1 MSIRKIFLSIF
12 ICMSCFAG
20 LAKAQNL
27 GSLTV
32 QVTDPNKKAVV
43 GATVHV
49 TEVGTDTSRDG
60 KTNDQGNYTFQQM
73 KPAIYS
79 VKIEAQNFKSATQER
94 VQVLVATPTSL
105 SVQLELGTM
114 GENVVVTAEA
124 VSNLNTEDATIGDV
138 IDESKIKSLPLYARN
153 AVGLLALQPGV
164 VLTGASDLDQLSIG
178 AGGGDMRDGSVNGV
192 RSNQMNVTLDGGDNN
207 DQQNHDAFASALPVT
222 LDSLQEFRVTTGQAN
237 SDEGGASGAQVALV
251 TKSGTNQFHGNLRWY
266 YRTTGPTA
274 NSFFGNFNGQQRPRL
289 IRNIPGAS
297 LGGRFWRDRVFFFAD
312 FEDRQDVSQRLAGPR
327 QVPSAALADGALI
340 YACAEPDAPA
350 PPNVCLTPTTVQGLT
365 KTWPVP
371 AGDAGL
377 TPAQIKLLDPYTY
390 SGNAALVGAAGIN
403 PAMLTYMKLFP
414 AGNSPAQSNDGG
426 LAFNALSFN
435 SPANLSENIYTARM
449 DFNITKNGRHTAYV
463 RGTLAGIAFDSGSE
477 QFPGQPVS
485 SVLLNNSRGI
495 AAGYTGQFTPNL
507 VNNFI
512 YSYTREGLNTAGVSS
527 ADAFNIRFFSSNVA
541 FTHGSGRIVPSHNF
555 KDNVSWTRGKHTIE
569 FGGDTDF
576 IRNHRISG
584 DPGFASFQANP
595 GNCNDCGQLQ
605 AGGLETPGLAGLGL
619 PVAGNTNNFNAAYLM
634 LTGSINVASATFLGN
649 PKTGAIQAPGTPEVR
664 DFAEDNYGLYIKDSY
679 KVKSNLTVTAG
690 LRWEYQSPVWEVNGF
705 EVAPTT
711 DVYKWFLTREQNA
724 VNGIGNQASPLL
736 SWAAAGKANN
746 MPSWYHPNYLNFSPR
761 IAIAWSPGYSEGILS
776 KLFGGPGNS
785 SVRAG
790 FSLNFDQVGQ
800 TLATTADAEG
810 SPGTATALSTPT
822 TQFGL
827 LTAPRFSGTCGAT
840 GCNGLPPLT
849 TFVTP
854 PTAAVFPF
862 FPSSSTG
869 NQDFVVDPH
878 LKTPYT
884 MNMSLDV
891 QRELP
896 KGFVL
901 DVAYV
906 GVLGRR
912 LLTKADFAESL
923 PLTDP
928 ASHMNIYQA
937 FDKIIALAGTNH
949 GFNVVNAPDI
959 NPTSPSQLATIQTIP
974 FFNNMMPNMPLVAS
988 QFNCASSN
996 VACQTFYQ
1004 GLSPTQA
1011 FYSTAFQILQG
1022 SLGSPSWSCALFFI
1036 DEGPSAFGTSSP
1048 WNNALDPSGTG
1059 SVLFTPQFN
1068 GMGGWAN
1075 FGWSAFH
1082 SLQVSVRK
1090 RKGNYTF
1097 AANYVFSKE
1106 MDDASTPE
1114 NGGGQFAGL
1123 IYTPWDLAQQRTVG
1137 DFNLKHNFSGEFGY
1151 ILPFGRGQR
1160 FGGGANRAV
1169 DALIGGWEIT
1179 GIVQWHSGL
1188 PQSTSEGFN
1197 FPTDFFLTGFA
1208 TQSGTITTNITR
1220 NIMPAGTLPNLFSNP
1235 TSALSL
1241 VQPTLPGFVGS
1252 RNAITGPAFATFAAD
1267 VHKTFVMPWSDH
1279 QRLQLRVSAYNIFNS
1294 VNFADGSLSLD
1305 ATIPNLF
1312 GTFTGTVGNAQ
1323 GGGRQMEFGAR
1334 YEF

>member
-1 MSIRKIFLSIF
+1 MSIRRVILSIF
-12 ICMSCFAG
+12 ICLSCFVG
-20 LAKAQNL
+20 LANAQNV

-43 GATVHV
+43 GATVHL
-49 TEVGTDTSRDG
+49 TEVGTDNSRDA
-60 KTNDQGNYTFQQM
+60 KTNDQGTYVFQQL

-79 VKIEAQNFKSATQER
+79 VKIEATNFKTTTQQR
-94 VQVLVATPTSL
+94 VEVLVATPTSL

-114 GENVVVTAEA
+114 AENVVVTAEA
-124 VSNLNTEDATIGDV
+124 VPTLNTEDATIGDTMN
-138 IDESKIKSLPLYARN
+138 ETKIKSLPLYARN
-153 AVGLLALQPGV
+153 PVGLLALQPGV
-164 VLTGASDLDQLSIG
+164 VLTGDSDLDAVSFG
-178 AGGGDMRDGSVNGV
+178 AGAGDMRDGTVNGV
-192 RSNQMNVTLDGGDNN
+192 RSNQMNVTLDGADNS
-207 DQQNHDAFASALPVT
+207 DQQNHNAFAGALPVT

-251 TKSGTNQFHGNLRWY
+251 TKSGTNEFHGNLRWY

-274 NSFFGNFNGQQRPRL
+274 NSYFDNFNGLPRPRL
-289 IRNIPGAS
+289 DRNIPGAS

-312 FEDRQDVSQRLAGPR
+312 FEDRQQTSQGLTGSS
-327 QVPSAALADGALI
+327 VPSAALADGALI
-340 YACAEPDAPA
+340 YACAHPSACPGGS
-350 PPNVCLTPTTVQGLT
+350 VTGLNSQSF
-365 KTWPVP
+365 PVP
-371 AGDAGL
+371 AGDFGL
-377 TPAQIKLLDPYTY
+377 TPAQVKALDPFTY
-390 SGNAALVGAAGIN
+390 SGNPTLEAAAGIN
-403 PAMLTYMKLFP
+403 PAMVTYMKLFP
-414 AGNSPAQSNDGG
+414 AGNAPSESNDGG
-426 LAFNALSFN
+426 LAYNFLSFN
-435 SPANLSENIYTARM
+435 TPNNISENIYTARM
-449 DFNITKNGRHTAYV
+449 DFNITKNGHHTAYV
-463 RGTLAGIAFDSGSE
+463 RGTLAGISDDVGSE

-512 YSYTREGLNTAGVSS
+512 YSYTREGLATSGAADS
-527 ADAFNIRFFSSNVA
+527 DAFNIRTFASNVA
-541 FTHGSGRIVPSHNF
+541 FTYGSGRIVPSHNF

-569 FGGDTDF
+569 FGGDLDF
-576 IRNHRISG
+576 IRNHRISDG
-584 DPGFASFQANP
+584 PGFAAYQANP

-605 AGGLETPGLAGLGL
+605 AGGLETPGLVGLGL
-619 PVAGNTNNFNAAYLM
+619 PVAENTNNFEAAYLM
-634 LTGSINVASATFLGN
+634 LTGSINVASATFLGD
-649 PKTGAIQAPGTPEVR
+649 PKTGAIQAAGTPEVR

-679 KVKSNLTVTAG
+679 KVKPNLTITAG
-690 LRWEYQSPVWEVNGF
+690 VRWEYQAPVYEVNGF

-711 DVYKWFLTREQNA
+711 DVYQWLLTREQNA
-724 VNGIGNQASPLL
+724 LNGIGNQASPLL
-736 SWAAAGKANN
+736 SWAPAGKANG
-746 MPSWYHPNYLNFSPR
+746 MPSWYHPNYKNFSPR
-761 IAIAWSPGYSEGILS
+761 VAIAWSPGYNEGILA

-790 FSLNFDQVGQ
+790 FSLNYDQVGQ

-822 TQFGL
+822 TQYGL
-827 LTAPRFSGTCGAT
+827 LTAPRFSGVCGPD
-840 GCNGLPPLT
+840 GCTGLPPLT
-849 TFVTP
+849 EFVTP
-854 PTAAVFPF
+854 PTSATFPF
-862 FPSSSTG
+862 TPSSSTG

-878 LKTPYT
+878 LKTPYV
-884 MNMSLDV
+884 MNMSLDF

-906 GVLGRR
+906 GTLGRR

-928 ASHMNIYQA
+928 ISHENIYQA
-937 FDKIIALAGTNH
+937 FDQIIALAGTSQ
-949 GFNVVNAPDI
+949 GFNVVNAPAI
-959 NPTSPSQLATIQTIP
+959 NPTSAAQLHTIQTIP
-974 FFNNMMPNMPLVAS
+974 FFNDMMPNMPLVAS
-988 QFNCASSN
+988 QFNCAPSN
-996 VACQTFYQ
+996 TACQTFYQ
-1004 GLSPTQA
+1004 SLTPTQA

-1022 SLGSPSWSCALFFI
+1022 SLGSPSWSCALFFL

-1048 WNNALDPSGTG
+1048 WSTALDPSGSG

-1075 FGWSAFH
+1075 FGWSAYN

-1097 AANYVFSKE
+1097 AANYVYSKE

-1123 IYTPWDLAQQRTVG
+1123 IYTPWDLAQQRAVG

-1160 FGGGANRAV
+1160 FAGGASKLTN
-1169 DALIGGWEIT
+1169 ALIGGWEVT

-1208 TQSGTITTNITR
+1208 TQSGTITSQINR
-1220 NIMPAGTLPNLFSNP
+1220 NLTPVGTLPNLFANP
-1235 TSALSL
+1235 NAALNL

-1252 RNAITGPAFATFAAD
+1252 RNAITGPAFSSVAMD
-1267 VHKTFVMPWSDH
+1267 VHKSFVMPWSDRQH
-1279 QRLQLRVSAYNIFNS
+1279 LQLRVSAYNLFNS
-1294 VNFADGSLSLD
+1294 VNFGDGSLSLD

-1312 GTFTGTVGNAQ
+1312 GTFTGTVGNPQ

-1334 YEF
+1334 FEF